1 MYFRIINITLLYSLF
16 YTEIS
21 PENLTKALIFFK
33 IPYKFAWTIS
43 TAYRYIFLFVNESK
57 DLRNML
63 IIRGVPIEGNIFEKL
78 RNLPL
83 LMNLLVFRT
92 NYIALK
98 FSEALF
104 AKNWSPYGIKTF
116 YKPLNIKSK
125 LNLLIVAFFLLSF
138 LTVEIMIK

>member
-1 MYFRIINITLLYSLF
+1 MYFRIINVTLLYSLF
-16 YTEIS
+16 YNEVS

-43 TAYRYIFLFVNESK
+43 TAYRYIFLFVNESRE
-57 DLRNML
+57 LRNVI
-63 IIRGVPIEGNIFEKL
+63 IIRGVPIEGNIIEKL

-92 NYIALK
+92 NYMALK

-116 YKPLNIKSK
+116 YRPLNIKSK
-125 LNLLIVAFFLLSF
+125 LNFIIVGLLLLSF
-138 LTVEIMIK
+138 LTVQIMIK